1 MPIDDQT
8 RIRHMLDAAYDAR
21 AFVQGKTREDLA
33 SDRMLTRALIN
44 CIEDIG
50 EAAAN
55 LTPAYKERYTE
66 LPWRQIVAMR
76 NRLIHGYFDVNLDRV
91 WETVTNDIPVLIAAL
106 EPIIPSE
113 DQA

>member
-8 RIRHMLDAAYDAR
+8 RIRHMLAAGYDAQ

-55 LTPAYKERYTE
+55 LTPAYKEQHTE

-76 NRLIHGYFDVNLDRV
+76 NRLIHGYFEVDLDRV
-91 WETVTNDIPVLIAAL
+91 WDTATNDIPALIVAL
-106 EPIIPSE
+106 EQIVPSE
-113 DQA
+113 DQS